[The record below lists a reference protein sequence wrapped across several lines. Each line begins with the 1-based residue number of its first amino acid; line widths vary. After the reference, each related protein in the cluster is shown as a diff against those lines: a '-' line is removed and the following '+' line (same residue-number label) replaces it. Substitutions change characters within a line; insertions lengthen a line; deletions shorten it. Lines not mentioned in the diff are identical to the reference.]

1 MYICIGIGYWYW
13 FCVVCGDIPSKCSTD
28 KFGDKKIK
36 KWGEEIHHTIPHA
49 YNYHYLEI
57 SVFWIS
63 HHVNECAVSISH
75 GKAD

>member
-1 MYICIGIGYWYW
+1 MYIGIGIGYWYW
-13 FCVVCGDIPSKCSTD
+13 FVFVVIFPQCSTD

-63 HHVNECAVSISH
+63 HYVNEFAVSISH